1 MPEGDHAQEAGR
13 PLYHRVLLKLSGDA
27 FAPIDTGYGISTTS
41 TGLLAREL
49 ADVVDLGVQC
59 AVVVGGGNIFRGR
72 QAPGIDRSRADYM
85 GMLATVMN
93 ALALQDA
100 LEKIH
105 VPTRVQTAI
114 HMAQIAEPY
123 IPLRAIRHL
132 EKGRV
137 VVFAA
142 GIGAPY
148 FSTDTTAAQRALE
161 IGAQAILKGTK
172 VDGIY
177 TADPHVDPDGAAV
190 RDDRVPRRAPRGV
203 PGHGRHGDQPLHGE
217 RPADHRVRL
226 RVRGEH
232 QPGRVGRTDRHLGP
246 RGRPMTVD
254 SALKAAVEKMDKA
267 ISVLKDELAGVRTG
281 RATPALLQRVVVDY
295 YGTPVPIQQLA
306 SFSVPE
312 PRTLMIS
319 PFDRN
324 AIAAME
330 KSIMSSDLGIT
341 PSNDGTVIRL
351 SFPPLTEER
360 RKELIKLV
368 HHRGEEG
375 RVAVRNIRRH
385 SKEELE
391 KLEREGGISEDDLV
405 RSEKELQK
413 LTDKHISDIDDV
425 VAHKDAELKEI

>member
-1 MPEGDHAQEAGR
+1 
-13 PLYHRVLLKLSGDA
+13 
-27 FAPIDTGYGISTTS
+27 
-41 TGLLAREL
+41 
-49 ADVVDLGVQC
+49 
-59 AVVVGGGNIFRGR
+59 
-72 QAPGIDRSRADYM
+72 
-85 GMLATVMN
+85 
-93 ALALQDA
+93 
-100 LEKIH
+100 
-105 VPTRVQTAI
+105 
-114 HMAQIAEPY
+114 
-123 IPLRAIRHL
+123 
-132 EKGRV
+132 
-137 VVFAA
+137 
-142 GIGAPY
+142 
-148 FSTDTTAAQRALE
+148 
-161 IGAQAILKGTK
+161 
-172 VDGIY
+172 
-177 TADPHVDPDGAAV
+177 
-190 RDDRVPRRAPRGV
+190 
-203 PGHGRHGDQPLHGE
+203 
-217 RPADHRVRL
+217 
-226 RVRGEH
+226 
-232 QPGRVGRTDRHLGP
+232 
-246 RGRPMTVD
+246 
-254 SALKAAVEKMDKA
+254 
-267 ISVLKDELAGVRTG
+267 
-281 RATPALLQRVVVDY
+281 
-295 YGTPVPIQQLA
+295 
-306 SFSVPE
+306 VPE

>member
-1 MPEGDHAQEAGR
+1 
-13 PLYHRVLLKLSGDA
+13 
-27 FAPIDTGYGISTTS
+27 
-41 TGLLAREL
+41 
-49 ADVVDLGVQC
+49 
-59 AVVVGGGNIFRGR
+59 
-72 QAPGIDRSRADYM
+72 
-85 GMLATVMN
+85 
-93 ALALQDA
+93 
-100 LEKIH
+100 
-105 VPTRVQTAI
+105 
-114 HMAQIAEPY
+114 
-123 IPLRAIRHL
+123 
-132 EKGRV
+132 
-137 VVFAA
+137 
-142 GIGAPY
+142 
-148 FSTDTTAAQRALE
+148 
-161 IGAQAILKGTK
+161 
-172 VDGIY
+172 
-177 TADPHVDPDGAAV
+177 
-190 RDDRVPRRAPRGV
+190 
-203 PGHGRHGDQPLHGE
+203 
-217 RPADHRVRL
+217 
-226 RVRGEH
+226 
-232 QPGRVGRTDRHLGP
+232 
-246 RGRPMTVD
+246 MTVD
-254 SALKAAVEKMDKA
+254 SALKAATEKMDKA

-312 PRTLMIS
+312 PRTLVIS

-330 KSIMSSDLGIT
+330 KAIMGSDLGIT
-341 PSNDGTVIRL
+341 PGNDGTVIRL

-413 LTDKHISDIDDV
+413 LTDKHISDIDEV